1 MLKGFDGYDKVEA
14 AIKRLKAFEPPDGY
28 FVAFSGGKDSQ
39 CVYHLCQMAGVK
51 FDAHY
56 SVVGV
61 DPPELVQFIKDYYPD
76 VQRDIPK
83 DDEGK
88 PITMWNLIPKKL
100 LPPTRIVRYCCEK
113 LKECNGEGRVTV
125 TGVRW
130 EESVRRKNS
139 QGVVIVQGAYKK
151 VIAEAENADA
161 KINKN
166 NIILNNDN
174 DKARRIVE
182 TCYAKRRI
190 VVNPIVDWTEEDVW
204 EFLND
209 VAKVPHCVL
218 YDQGKKRLGCIG
230 CPMCTHAE
238 EELNAYPKYK
248 QAYLRAF
255 DRMLEERRKHGIKCE
270 WRNAEDVMAWW
281 LQKKCAI
288 DVLDGQISMEEYM
301 EEM

>member
-1 MLKGFDGYDKVEA
+1 MLKGLDGYDKVEA

-28 FVAFSGGKDSQ
+28 YVAFSGGKDSQ

-56 SVVGV
+56 NVVGV

-100 LPPTRIVRYCCEK
+100 MPPTRIVRYCCEK
-113 LKECNGEGRVTV
+113 LKECSGEGRVTV

-130 EESVRRKNS
+130 EESVRRKNI
-139 QGVVIVQGAYKK
+139 QGVVVVQGASKK
-151 VIAEAENADA
+151 DIAEAEKADA

-230 CPMCTHAE
+230 CPMSTHAE
-238 EELNAYPKYK
+238 EGLNASHNVNY
-248 QAYLRAF
+248 
-255 DRMLEERRKHGIKCE
+255 
-270 WRNAEDVMAWW
+270 
-281 LQKKCAI
+281 
-288 DVLDGQISMEEYM
+288 
-301 EEM
+301 